1 MPVKCPCEIC
11 IRPYT
16 RNQCAIQC
24 DICGGWIHLKCTV
37 ISPLKFH
44 TLCSSTEPY
53 LCQNCYS
60 KMFPFQTLDDKQL
73 LNEMRN
79 DDKLNFDINHTNNS
93 FFPAKCLQVDNK
105 IKSLLNDLNSGLV
118 DSKYCSQ
125 AEANIINKKCKFSLL
140 CMNIRS
146 LNANFDKLNEL
157 LTNYDIL
164 PDIIAISETKLKL
177 LQVYNAKLSGY
188 QFYHKGT
195 TTRWGGVGLF
205 IKESLSI
212 SICKEFDLSIPNC
225 EDMWIQ
231 LDLGNNKKGIVGVIY
246 RHPKQKLS
254 EFCKGFESTIE
265 KLNSRKLMYYIGGD
279 FNADLLKSKL

>member
-1 MPVKCPCEIC
+1 MMPVKCPCEIC
-11 IRPYT
+11 LRRCK
-16 RNQCAIQC
+16 RNHCAIQC
-24 DICGGWIHLKCTV
+24 DMCDGWIHLKCTV

-60 KMFPFQTLDDKQL
+60 ELFPFQTLDDKHL

-93 FFPAKCLQVDNK
+93 FFPAKCLQADNK

-140 CMNIRS
+140 CVNIRS

-164 PDIIAISETKLKL
+164 PDIIAMSETKLRL
-177 LQVYNAKLSGY
+177 LQVYYAKLWVPFLPQRHNYKMGKS
-188 QFYHKGT
+188 
-195 TTRWGGVGLF
+195 R
-205 IKESLSI
+205 
-212 SICKEFDLSIPNC
+212 
-225 EDMWIQ
+225 
-231 LDLGNNKKGIVGVIY
+231 IVY
-246 RHPKQKLS
+246 
-254 EFCKGFESTIE
+254 
-265 KLNSRKLMYYIGGD
+265 
-279 FNADLLKSKL
+279 

>member
-1 MPVKCPCEIC
+1 MNTYQ
-11 IRPYT
+11 RSHST
-16 RNQCAIQC
+16 AS
-24 DICGGWIHLKCTV
+24 
-37 ISPLKFH
+37 ISTITNECNVDDAFCLQNEGDKFH

-60 KMFPFQTLDDKQL
+60 ELFPFQTLDDKQL

-105 IKSLLNDLNSGLV
+105 IKCLLNDFNSGLV

-125 AEANIINKKCKFSLL
+125 AEADIINKKCKFSLL
-140 CMNIRS
+140 CVNIRS

-188 QFYHKGT
+188 QFYHKST

-212 SICKEFDLSIPNC
+212 SICKEFDLNIPNC

-246 RHPKQKLS
+246 LQTP
-254 EFCKGFESTIE
+254 
-265 KLNSRKLMYYIGGD
+265 
-279 FNADLLKSKL
+279 

>member
-1 MPVKCPCEIC
+1 M
-11 IRPYT
+11 
-16 RNQCAIQC
+16 C
-24 DICGGWIHLKCTV
+24 DGWIHLKCTV
-37 ISPLKFH
+37 IGPLKFH

-60 KMFPFQTLDDKQL
+60 ELFPFQTLDDKQL

-79 DDKLNFDINHTNNS
+79 DNKLNFDINHTNNS
-93 FFPAKCLQVDNK
+93 FFPAKCLQADNK
-105 IKSLLNDLNSGLV
+105 IKSLLNDLISGLI
-118 DSKYCSQ
+118 DSKCSQ

-140 CMNIRS
+140 CVNIRS

-188 QFYHKGT
+188 HFYHKGT
-195 TTRWGGVGLF
+195 TKRWGGVGFL
-205 IKESLSI
+205 IKDLSI
-212 SICKEFDLSIPNC
+212 SICKEFDLNIPKC

-231 LDLGNNKKGIVGVIY
+231 LDLGITKNV
-246 RHPKQKLS
+246 
-254 EFCKGFESTIE
+254 
-265 KLNSRKLMYYIGGD
+265 
-279 FNADLLKSKL
+279 

>member
-11 IRPYT
+11 LSPCK

-24 DICGGWIHLKCTV
+24 DMCDGWIHLKCTV

-60 KMFPFQTLDDKQL
+60 ELFSFQTLDDKQL

-93 FFPAKCLQVDNK
+93 FFPAKCLQADNT
-105 IKSLLNDLNSGLV
+105 IKSLLNDLNSALV
-118 DSKYCSQ
+118 DSKYWSQ
-125 AEANIINKKCKFSLL
+125 AEANIIKKKCKFSLL
-140 CMNIRS
+140 CVNIRS

-164 PDIIAISETKLKL
+164 PNIIAISETKLKL
-177 LQVYNAKLSGY
+177 LLVYNAKLSGY
-188 QFYHKGT
+188 HFYHKGT
-195 TTRWGGVGLF
+195 TTR
-205 IKESLSI
+205 
-212 SICKEFDLSIPNC
+212 
-225 EDMWIQ
+225 
-231 LDLGNNKKGIVGVIY
+231 
-246 RHPKQKLS
+246 
-254 EFCKGFESTIE
+254 
-265 KLNSRKLMYYIGGD
+265 
-279 FNADLLKSKL
+279 

>member
-1 MPVKCPCEIC
+1 M
-11 IRPYT
+11 
-16 RNQCAIQC
+16 C
-24 DICGGWIHLKCTV
+24 DGWILLKCTV

-53 LCQNCYS
+53 LCQSCYREL
-60 KMFPFQTLDDKQL
+60 FPFQTLDDKQL

-79 DDKLNFDINHTNNS
+79 DDKPNFDINHTNNS
-93 FFPAKCLQVDNK
+93 FFPAKCLQADK
-105 IKSLLNDLNSGLV
+105 IKSLLNVLDISTGLV

-140 CMNIRS
+140 CVNIRS

-164 PDIIAISETKLKL
+164 PDIIAMSETKLKL

-188 QFYHKGT
+188 HFYHKGT
-195 TTRWGGVGLF
+195 TTRWRGVGLF

-212 SICKEFDLSIPNC
+212 SIC
-225 EDMWIQ
+225 
-231 LDLGNNKKGIVGVIY
+231 
-246 RHPKQKLS
+246 
-254 EFCKGFESTIE
+254 
-265 KLNSRKLMYYIGGD
+265 
-279 FNADLLKSKL
+279 

>member
-1 MPVKCPCEIC
+1 MPVKCQCEIC
-11 IRPYT
+11 LRPCKK
-16 RNQCAIQC
+16 NQCAIQC
-24 DICGGWIHLKCTV
+24 DMCGGWIHLKCIV
-37 ISPLKFH
+37 ISLLKFH

-53 LCQNCYS
+53 LCQNCCS
-60 KMFPFQTLDDKQL
+60 ELFPFQTLDDKQL

-125 AEANIINKKCKFSLL
+125 AEANIINKKYKFSLL
-140 CMNIRS
+140 CVNIRS

-177 LQVYNAKLSGY
+177 LQARMAVRYGTFRICVLRISHLEPYRTNVPNPYHYKNSVPYQRTVLLS
-188 QFYHKGT
+188 K
-195 TTRWGGVGLF
+195 
-205 IKESLSI
+205 
-212 SICKEFDLSIPNC
+212 N
-225 EDMWIQ
+225 
-231 LDLGNNKKGIVGVIY
+231 
-246 RHPKQKLS
+246 
-254 EFCKGFESTIE
+254 
-265 KLNSRKLMYYIGGD
+265 
-279 FNADLLKSKL
+279 

>member
-1 MPVKCPCEIC
+1 M
-11 IRPYT
+11 
-16 RNQCAIQC
+16 C
-24 DICGGWIHLKCTV
+24 DGWIHLKCTV

-44 TLCSSTEPY
+44 TLCSSTESY

-60 KMFPFQTLDDKQL
+60 ELFPFQTLDDKQL

-79 DDKLNFDINHTNNS
+79 DYKLNLDINHTNNS

-105 IKSLLNDLNSGLV
+105 INSLLNDLNTGLD

-164 PDIIAISETKLKL
+164 PDIIAMSETKLKL
-177 LQVYNAKLSGY
+177 SQVYNAKLSGY
-188 QFYHKGT
+188 HFYHKGT
-195 TTRWGGVGLF
+195 TTRWGGVGFF

-212 SICKEFDLSIPNC
+212 SICKEFDLNISNC
-225 EDMWIQ
+225 KDMWIQ
-231 LDLGNNKKGIVGVIY
+231 LDLGNNKKCIVGVIY
-246 RHPKQKLS
+246 RQPKQKLS
-254 EFCKGFESTIE
+254 EFCNSFELTIE
-265 KLNSRKLMYYIGGD
+265 KLNNLVENWCIISEETSMQICWKVTLIPI
-279 FNADLLKSKL
+279 

>member
-11 IRPYT
+11 LRPCRRT
-16 RNQCAIQC
+16 QCAIQC
-24 DICGGWIHLKCTV
+24 DMCEGWIHTV
-37 ISPLKFH
+37 ISPRKFH

-60 KMFPFQTLDDKQL
+60 ELFPFQIPDDKQL
-73 LNEMRN
+73 LNDMRN

-93 FFPAKCLQVDNK
+93 LFPAKCLQADIK
-105 IKSLLNDLNSGLV
+105 TKSLLNYLNTGLD

-146 LNANFDKLNEL
+146 LNANFDKLNQL

-164 PDIIAISETKLKL
+164 PDIIAMSETKLKL
-177 LQVYNAKLSGY
+177 SQVYNAKLSGY
-188 QFYHKGT
+188 HFYHKGT

-212 SICKEFDLSIPNC
+212 SICKEFDLNIPNC

-231 LDLGNNKKGIVGVIY
+231 LDLKNNKKCIVGVIY
-246 RHPKQKLS
+246 KHHKQKLS
-254 EFCKGFESTIE
+254 EFARV
-265 KLNSRKLMYYIGGD
+265 LNQP
-279 FNADLLKSKL
+279 LKK